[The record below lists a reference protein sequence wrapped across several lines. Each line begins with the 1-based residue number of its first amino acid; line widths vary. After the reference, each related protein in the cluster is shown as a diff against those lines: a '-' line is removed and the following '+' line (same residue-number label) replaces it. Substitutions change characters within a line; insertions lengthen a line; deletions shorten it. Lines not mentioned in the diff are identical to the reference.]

1 MILEEQP
8 AKVAEA
14 VKLFLQGLGKT
25 KKILCVD
32 HVIIEVLKFALNL
45 DGGFQL
51 LDLIITELKSHMT
64 F

>member
-25 KKILCVD
+25 KQILCVD
-32 HVIIEVLKFALNL
+32 HDIIEVLKFASKLEIGL
-45 DGGFQL
+45 IVYL
-51 LDLIITELKSHMT
+51 LFCFLPCQKK
-64 F
+64 